1 MTQLPPNEAHRV
13 VVQRQAERRR
23 RSEIRQ
29 LVDEAGLAPAGTPP
43 SDLVVRL
50 LGRPAHAHPVR
61 IPTGHGVVFTL
72 EPDA

>member
-1 MTQLPPNEAHRV
+1 MTQLPPSEAHRV
-13 VVQRQAERRR
+13 VVHRQDERRR

-29 LVDEAGLAPAGTPP
+29 LVDEAGLAPAGTTP

-61 IPTGHGVVFTL
+61 FPAGQGAVFAL
-72 EPDA
+72 EPDT